1 MIVGAAVVEVHV
13 HGSRSLKQKRGVVRS
28 IAQRVRNRFN
38 LAVSEVGGQGTW
50 QRAVL
55 GIAACGIEPQRVR
68 SVLERA
74 ISFIEELHL
83 AEVRGTDIEI
93 ITLPYE
99 SNETG
104 DEDEPYEMV
113 DADWDADAGH
123 ELDAR
128 DDGLASGRGELAGP
142 ADPNDPE
149 G

>member
-1 MIVGAAVVEVHV
+1 MVVGAAVVEIHV

-28 IAQRVRNRFN
+28 ISQRVRNRFN

-55 GIAACGIEPQRVR
+55 GVAACGSDAKRVR

-83 AEVRGTDIEI
+83 AEVRDADIEI

-99 SNETG
+99 TR
-104 DEDEPYEMV
+104 EMDPV
-113 DADWDADAGH
+113 EGWDANVERDRGGWGEAG
-123 ELDAR
+123 
-128 DDGLASGRGELAGP
+128 
-142 ADPNDPE
+142 DPE
-149 G
+149 D